1 MVTRDEP
8 GSESE
13 IAEFR
18 TRLESEAARIG
29 RALTEIEVDRLTTH
43 FRLLRQW
50 GRRMNLTGLHELDPI
65 LKRHFLEPI
74 IAASIL
80 AGRGTLIDIGSGNGF
95 PAIPLAVLRPE
106 VDLVLVEASERKSSF
121 LWAVVRALGLKSA
134 QVVTRRV
141 CRRADLIDFLPSKWI
156 TYRGVK
162 AVELLE
168 GDSPELLEPGGR
180 LLAFISEK
188 DAEAMRR
195 NPPHG
200 LSAIERLALPSSPGD
215 VVEVFAPIG

>member
-162 AVELLE
+162 AVELLM
-168 GDSPELLEPGGR
+168 D
-180 LLAFISEK
+180 
-188 DAEAMRR
+188 
-195 NPPHG
+195 
-200 LSAIERLALPSSPGD
+200 
-215 VVEVFAPIG
+215 